1 VIDVS
6 VSEVGNTLSKGD
18 SVILENKSE
27 LVVRDRRDSA
37 EGAQVKMCEYRLPRC
52 CVLVLG
58 VGLALASSSGA
69 LAQEPSRRIDV
80 GLVFRYMPTGWFE
93 WSGRTGTTE
102 SALGAY
108 PALGGALFVDY
119 RLNPALSIGFMPEF
133 TLNVI
138 PRTMYY
144 PISAMTAG
152 SLRVKVEYPG
162 LRVLAPYVLLAPG
175 YSSVLAYNNT
185 GGSSGDAHGFVL
197 SAYAGLRILTG
208 TRHSVFAEAGYLHG
222 LQKNDEGTYAP
233 SYIVLAA
240 GWQMSL

>member
-1 VIDVS
+1 MA
-6 VSEVGNTLSKGD
+6 LSWRTSPSSSQEIVKG
-18 SVILENKSE
+18 
-27 LVVRDRRDSA
+27 SA
-37 EGAQVKMCEYRLPRC
+37 ERAQVEMREYRLASYC
-52 CVLVLG
+52 AFVLG
-58 VGLALASSSGA
+58 LGLTLASSGT
-69 LAQEPSRRIDV
+69 LAQETSRRIDV
-80 GLVFRYMPTGWFE
+80 GLAVRYMPTGWFE
-93 WSGRTGTTE
+93 WSGRTGATE

-138 PRTMYY
+138 PRTTYY
-144 PISAMTAG
+144 PVSAMTAG

-175 YSSVLAYNNT
+175 YSSMFTYNNT

-197 SAYAGLRILTG
+197 SAYAGLRIPTG
-208 TRHSVFAEAGYLHG
+208 TRHSVFAEGGYLHG
-222 LQKNDEGTYAP
+222 FQKNDGRRYAP
-233 SYIVLAA
+233 SYLVLAA

>member
-1 VIDVS
+1 
-6 VSEVGNTLSKGD
+6 
-18 SVILENKSE
+18 
-27 LVVRDRRDSA
+27 
-37 EGAQVKMCEYRLPRC
+37 MYEYRFPRYC
-52 CVLVLG
+52 AFILG
-58 VGLALASSSGA
+58 VGLTLAASGA

-80 GLVFRYMPTGWFE
+80 GVAVRYMPTGWFE

-138 PRTMYY
+138 PRTTYY
-144 PISAMTAG
+144 PVSAMTAG
-152 SLRVKVEYPG
+152 SLRVKVEYPE

-175 YSSVLAYNNT
+175 YSSMFVYNNT

-197 SAYAGLRILTG
+197 STYAGLRIFTG
-208 TRHSVFAEAGYLHG
+208 TRHSVFAEGGYLHG
-222 LQKNDEGTYAP
+222 FQKNDGGRYAP
-233 SYIVLAA
+233 SYVVLSA